1 MDEIL
6 KAYTLKKKTLENYI
20 SVLWNNALKNRK
32 LTSAMKAN
40 YKSALNKFYYEQMTI
55 LDNERRRLIL
65 AITTSPPSKKAC
77 LVGINYQG
85 TTSELR
91 GCVNDVYLLRDLLVS
106 QYNYKPED
114 ILILTDQHATRAN
127 ILREFTSLVQ
137 QAKSGDSICFSFSGH
152 GSYLIDRNND
162 EADGKD
168 ELFVSVDNYAIT
180 DDELKIIVDTYLNP
194 DVNMFAIVD
203 SCHSGTVLDLKYS
216 FDNNSSTVVNESYK
230 ETKGNVILLSGCR
243 DDQLSTEAYMNNT
256 VYGALSAVFVLTARD
271 NPNMTWNELLTQM
284 REILVSVEIPQVP
297 QISVGKSCNMT
308 DLPIKI

>member
-32 LTSAMKAN
+32 LTSNMKAN
-40 YKSALNKFYYEQMTI
+40 YKSALYKFYYEQMTI
-55 LDNERRRLIL
+55 LDNDRRK
-65 AITTSPPSKKAC
+65 AIRIPSKKAC

-114 ILILTDQHATRAN
+114 IVILTNQDATRQN

-152 GSYLIDRNND
+152 GSYMIDRNND
-162 EADGKD
+162 EADGQD
-168 ELFVSVDNYAIT
+168 ELIVSVDNFAIT

-256 VYGALSAVFVLTARD
+256 VYGALSAVFVLTARN